1 MEIHTENID
10 VQNPS
15 NTGAKIKDGNNKA
28 EKKLAE
34 RIALTAHKE
43 AEAVV
48 YRDVEYFK
56 MTHPEA
62 EIEEAA
68 EFAEGYRNFEFNSF
82 NALREKDKYLSEL
95 KNANTAESEGA
106 AEKAVPA
113 VLKKGEEKIL
123 DACDPVNYGSIFDE
137 NGEMIGA
144 YDPSGWTSVPQSGEK
159 AEEYKADFKN
169 YGAYVKVRDEINRED
184 LINICKNI
192 LSSKT

>member
-62 EIEEAA
+62 EIEEA
-68 EFAEGYRNFEFNSF
+68 
-82 NALREKDKYLSEL
+82 
-95 KNANTAESEGA
+95 
-106 AEKAVPA
+106 
-113 VLKKGEEKIL
+113 EEKYAIPAAFHAYTSYKRQRNLPRDIGIL
-123 DACDPVNYGSIFDE
+123 NLTVL
-137 NGEMIGA
+137 
-144 YDPSGWTSVPQSGEK
+144 T
-159 AEEYKADFKN
+159 
-169 YGAYVKVRDEINRED
+169 
-184 LINICKNI
+184 L
-192 LSSKT
+192 